1 MQDTLIGRIAQKTVN
16 QPARTLTLTVNGRQ
30 HSVEATA
37 DTPLL
42 YVLRDDLGLRGPRFG
57 CGLGQCGACTV
68 HVDGRPI
75 RSCVTPVGN
84 AVGRRITTLE
94 GLADAYHG
102 GRSQTSASTSDAT
115 KKLHPVQQ
123 AWIDEQ
129 VPQCGTCQ
137 NGWIM
142 YSAHLLE
149 TVDKPTAA
157 QIRTALSG
165 LKCRCGSQVAIL
177 RAIERA
183 AKLIEEA

>member
-1 MQDTLIGRIAQKTVN
+1 MPDTIIGRIAQKTVN

-30 HSVEATA
+30 HSVAATA

-42 YVLRDDLGLRGPRFG
+42 YVLRDDLALRGPRFG

-68 HVDGRPI
+68 HLDGRPI
-75 RSCVTPVGN
+75 RSCVTAVGN
-84 AVGRRITTLE
+84 VAGRTITTLE
-94 GLADAYHG
+94 GLADA
-102 GRSQTSASTSDAT
+102 T
-115 KKLHPVQQ
+115 KLHPVQQ

-142 YSAHLLE
+142 YSAHLLD

-157 QIRTALSG
+157 QIRAALSG

-177 RAIERA
+177 RAVERA
-183 AKLIEEA
+183 VKLKEEA